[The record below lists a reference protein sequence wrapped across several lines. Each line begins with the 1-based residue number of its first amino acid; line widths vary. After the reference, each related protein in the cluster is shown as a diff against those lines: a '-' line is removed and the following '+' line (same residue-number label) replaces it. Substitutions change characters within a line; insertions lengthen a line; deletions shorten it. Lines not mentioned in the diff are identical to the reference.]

1 VCVKCGGKVAKW
13 GPCGKIGHKVGYN
26 VNPNAR
32 QSVQWMLWDCERHGA
47 PVGHAG
53 GGINW

>member
-1 VCVKCGGKVAKW
+1 VAKW
-13 GPCGKIGHKVGYN
+13 GPWGKIGHKVGYN

-32 QSVQWMLWDCERHGA
+32 QSVQWMQWDCERHGA

-53 GGINW
+53 GGLNW